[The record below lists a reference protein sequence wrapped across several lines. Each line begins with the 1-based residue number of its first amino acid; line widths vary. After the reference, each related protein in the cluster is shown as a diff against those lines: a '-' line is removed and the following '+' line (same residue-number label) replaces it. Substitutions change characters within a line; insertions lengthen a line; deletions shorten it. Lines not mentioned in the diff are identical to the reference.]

1 MASATTSHRAVCAGL
16 SCGIGIAFPV
26 VAWAATLPFGSVSD
40 SVAANALPFA
50 VGAVAGVGLLAMT
63 QAVSDRESDADFQA
77 QRAAAREER
86 RVLRE
91 ERRQDYANFF
101 NHDDDAPVIQ
111 RAQVSASDK
120 AAWDSLADDTF
131 VACTPASSR
140 DVYQVAIDELS
151 QAAQTGSVNRDDIAA
166 AARAAA
172 GSNAAP
178 AGTTAQFIA
187 LASVASA
194 AAANAAYGADEGATA
209 ASSAD
214 DEDAAAARAAALASL
229 GAPSDGLVKDTIPTI
244 RACGKEPTGHVVP
257 VLPKTAF
264 PVNIAAS
271 MEPKG
276 GQSVASVAVQAPSVG
291 AVADIL
297 DEPVEAEVPV
307 ADYSGHEDMWASALA
322 ILADEDSVSAPVVK
336 VEPAE
341 ALDQA
346 PAYIAAHCK
355 PPASGVTQPIA
366 KINADRA
373 QAVVEGARASQVHDH
388 INRIIEEEAGRL
400 NSQDTRTRSRE
411 YLKVIQG
418 GTMAMPRLQA
428 EA

>member
-1 MASATTSHRAVCAGL
+1 MASATASHRAVCAGL
-16 SCGIGIAFPV
+16 SCGIGIAVPV

-50 VGAVAGVGLLAMT
+50 AGAVAGVGLFAVA
-63 QAVSDRESDADFQA
+63 QAVSDRETDTDFQA
-77 QRAAAREER
+77 HRAAAREER
-86 RVLRE
+86 RAQRE
-91 ERRQDYANFF
+91 ERRQEYVNFF

-120 AAWDSLADDTF
+120 AAWDALTDDTF

-151 QAAQTGSVNRDDIAA
+151 QVAQTGSVNRDDIAA

-172 GSNAAP
+172 GSNAVP

-194 AAANAAYGADEGATA
+194 AAANAAYGAGDGVAAAGDE
-209 ASSAD
+209 D
-214 DEDAAAARAAALASL
+214 DAAAARAAALASL
-229 GAPSDGLVKDTIPTI
+229 GVSNNGIVKDAIPTI
-244 RACGKEPTGHVVP
+244 RAFDGEPTGHVVSVLSQAAHP
-257 VLPKTAF
+257 VHNT
-264 PVNIAAS
+264 AS
-271 MEPKG
+271 MESKG
-276 GQSVASVAVQAPSVG
+276 GQSVASVAARAPFSS
-291 AVADIL
+291 AVVDVL
-297 DEPVEAEVPV
+297 DDSDEIEVPV
-307 ADYSGHEDMWASALA
+307 ADYTGHEDMWASALA
-322 ILADEDSVSAPVVK
+322 ILADEDAVSIPVPK
-336 VEPAE
+336 AEPA
-341 ALDQA
+341 AASGQT
-346 PAYIAAHCK
+346 PAYIAAHSK
-355 PPASGVTQPIA
+355 PPASGITQPIA

-373 QAVVEGARASQVHDH
+373 QAVVENARATQVHDR
-388 INRIIEEEAGRL
+388 INRIIEEETGRL
-400 NSQDTRTRSRE
+400 GSQDTRTRSRE